1 MNKAFNKVIKSHVL
15 LTVLTVF
22 AVVLLTTG
30 VTYSIFTAQNK
41 NTTNQTIAVGNLN
54 ADLKSITGALIL
66 DDLYPEE
73 AIKITDEDKKYTFT
87 VENNGT
93 FDLNYE
99 IYLMDATANLVKNN
113 SKYTNYKILTSNYYK
128 YINYKL
134 DGNSVPANLESIY
147 DNGRFKLLSGTIRA
161 GSSEEHSL
169 QFFLDSKD
177 TTTTGAPNDIS
188 GSVLS
193 LDIYMDASASN
204 TITDDIIASAKDKP
218 AMDNESGVFTSTDD
232 YGTSYYF
239 HGDVD
244 NNYVKF
250 ADMYWRILRINGD
263 GTMRLMYDGTSAHSN
278 IETSI
283 DKVAIQESTFN
294 DYGDDAKYVGYMFGG
309 SNRAASNSKEEAT
322 KNTTNSTIKTV
333 LDSWYKTNIVDKN
346 YGNEIVDR
354 AFCNDRSTS
363 TNINTWANDDT
374 TLGYGKNKT
383 AFGALSRLE
392 STDGTFLA
400 NVAPTLTCNNTNDTY
415 TTNTVKGNGALTYPV
430 GLPTVDELVLAGI
443 KSNTSYINK
452 GTSYWTMT
460 PSEFNQNAYVYAVDE
475 TGALSKNNVT
485 DSLSIVPVINLSKEY
500 TSKMLGTG
508 LVDDPYRV
516 E

>member
-22 AVVLLTTG
+22 AAVLLTTG
-30 VTYSIFTAQNK
+30 VTYSIFTAQNR
-41 NTTNQTIAVGNLN
+41 NATNQTIAVGNLN

-87 VENNGT
+87 VENSGT

-99 IYLMDATANLVKNN
+99 IYLMDATSNLVKTN
-113 SKYTNYKILTSNYYK
+113 SKYASYKTLTSNYYK

-134 DGNSVPANLESIY
+134 DGNSIPANLESIY
-147 DNGRFKLLSGTIRA
+147 ENGRFKLISGTIKA
-161 GSSEEHSL
+161 GTSEEHSL

-177 TTTTGAPNDIS
+177 TTTTGAPNDIN
-188 GSVLS
+188 GSVIS

-204 TITDDIIASAKDKP
+204 TVTDDIIASAKDKP
-218 AMDNESGVFTSTDD
+218 STDTEYGVFTSTDD

-239 HGDVD
+239 RGNVD

-263 GTMRLMYDGTSAHSN
+263 GTMRLMYDGTAAHAN
-278 IETSI
+278 TETSI
-283 DKVAIQESTFN
+283 DRVAIQESTFN
-294 DYGDDAKYVGYMFGG
+294 DYGNDAKYLGYMFGG
-309 SNRAASNSKEEAT
+309 SNRTQSNSKEDAT

-333 LDSWYKTNIVDKN
+333 LDTWYKTNIVDKN
-346 YGNEIVDR
+346 YGNEVVDR
-354 AFCNDRSTS
+354 TFCGDRSTS
-363 TNINTWANDDT
+363 TNVNTWANDDT
-374 TLGYGKNKT
+374 TLGYGKNRT
-383 AFGALSRLE
+383 VYGAKSRLE
-392 STDGTFLA
+392 NIDGTFLTNA
-400 NVAPTLTCNNTNDTY
+400 APTLTCVNANDAY

-430 GLPTVDELVLAGI
+430 GLPTVDELALAKGT
-443 KSNTSYINK
+443 TSYINK

-460 PSEFNQNAYVYAVDE
+460 PSEFNTNAYVYTMSD
-475 TGALSKNNVT
+475 TGALSKNAVT
-485 DSLSIVPVINLSKEY
+485 DTLSIVPIINLSKEY
-500 TSKMLGTG
+500 TNKMLGTG
-508 LVDDPYRV
+508 LIDDPYRV